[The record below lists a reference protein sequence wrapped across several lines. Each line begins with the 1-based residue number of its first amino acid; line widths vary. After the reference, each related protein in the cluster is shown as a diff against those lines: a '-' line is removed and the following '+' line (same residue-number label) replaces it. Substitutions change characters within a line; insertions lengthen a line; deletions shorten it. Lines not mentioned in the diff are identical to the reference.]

1 MKIRK
6 PPIRATATVVLT
18 SMALILA
25 GCATAARESASSNHQ
40 AAPSNTEASGNTPA
54 TTPPNQRLEKF
65 TLCYELR
72 RPRASALERR

>member
-1 MKIRK
+1 MKMRK
-6 PPIRATATVVLT
+6 LVAHAATAVALT
-18 SMALILA
+18 GMALILG

-40 AAPSNTEASGNTPA
+40 AASSNTEASGNTPA